1 MPAMARN
8 SSRKALD
15 PSRTPLIVTVVLA
28 LLAPAGA
35 EAQLVRRVPDDLSC
49 PRCSIELREVATLGD
64 RLGPGVIWNLPT
76 NVMQDG
82 RGRYWVFDQKE
93 LPLVF
98 DGTGRFVAKVGRKG
112 PGPRDL
118 GEYRGAIALPGDS
131 VLYFDDRNRA
141 VVIGPDLAIARALAG
156 RQLLRP
162 SLVIQWPDSLLL
174 HGPVSTPGSR
184 GHPLHLVGFGPEAPR
199 ILRSFGGT
207 TGEPDPRATPF
218 ESFQVAAPATGDELW
233 AAPMLEYRVRRM
245 TRAGSPGLEI
255 RRAPAWFAERS
266 SPWLGNRTTPP
277 PPRLFGVREAPD
289 GLLWVFIQVAA
300 PGWRDGWARVPAGMS
315 DIPLRL
321 IDVEKFFDLVVEVI
335 EPAAGRV
342 VARRRFEATAV
353 GLPAAGPNIAL
364 YRTDDA
370 GDVTIRVVALSVTGR
385 R

>member
-1 MPAMARN
+1 MARS

-141 VVIGPDLAIARALAG
+141 VVIGPDLAFARALAG

-174 HGPVSTPGSR
+174 HGPVGTPGSR

-218 ESFQVAAPATGDELW
+218 ESFQVTAPATGDELW

-266 SPWLGNRTTPP
+266 SPWLGT
-277 PPRLFGVREAPD
+277 
-289 GLLWVFIQVAA
+289 
-300 PGWRDGWARVPAGMS
+300 
-315 DIPLRL
+315 
-321 IDVEKFFDLVVEVI
+321 
-335 EPAAGRV
+335 
-342 VARRRFEATAV
+342 ARRRHRHVCSASERRRTACC
-353 GLPAAGPNIAL
+353 GCSFRSPRQDGGTGGPGFP
-364 YRTDDA
+364 RGCPTSRC
-370 GDVTIRVVALSVTGR
+370 G
-385 R
+385 